1 MQQPQLPEEHSGR
14 QQAPESYGRTPSSTN
29 QNNST
34 EAQQT
39 QSSRHDANA
48 QSQAPTASSFTG
60 TVTKEA
66 DDFVLKVSE
75 NTRYK
80 LDSSQEI
87 EQYEGQRVRVT
98 GTIESGVNIIHVDR
112 IEPLS

>member
-1 MQQPQLPEEHSGR
+1 M
-14 QQAPESYGRTPSSTN
+14 
-29 QNNST
+29 
-34 EAQQT
+34 
-39 QSSRHDANA
+39 
-48 QSQAPTASSFTG
+48 
-60 TVTKEA
+60 TKEA

-87 EQYEGQRVRVT
+87 EQYDGQRVRVT